1 MEEQQL
7 FFDERFLE
15 KYAGTKILNDPITAV
30 IELIANAWD
39 AGATIV
45 EIYYPEENGDTFSVR
60 DDGCGLS
67 SGEFEKIWSTLYYN
81 RLKNIG
87 AYAIDL
93 NSRLSKKRL
102 AFGRNGVGRC
112 AAFCFGQEYEVISR
126 KKGIE
131 IHYLVTSLDVSLPF
145 KFNKVSEIPT
155 DNVGT
160 QIIVKNALT
169 RGMETENLRSEIGMR
184 FLADPEF
191 RILLQNKLITFDDI
205 DKNNVEEISL
215 EIDGC
220 GTITIKIIDTQDTDK
235 STRHHGIAWRVNNRL
250 VGDITWSKL
259 SSSYNVDGRRIE
271 SKRYSFL
278 IFADALVQ
286 YVLPDW
292 SGFDK
297 ESEIVKTVEKEVYMF
312 IWKKLI
318 ELTKEQRQESFNN
331 VKKTLSA
338 EIKKMTPLKVEKW
351 SEFIVETQEKCPS
364 LSEKELV
371 TIGSILANLEISS
384 SKYSL
389 LDQLQDL
396 TPDQLDDLDAIL
408 KTWSVDSAKIVLDE
422 LQTRLTLLS
431 RLQETL
437 DKIKADEVHELQ
449 PLFERGLWIFGPEY
463 ETIEYTS
470 NRGMTRVIQD
480 LFGVSISGTR
490 KRPDF
495 VVLPKSSVGLYSYP
509 KYDEEGAEI
518 GTDRLVIIELKAPGV
533 PISVPEIA
541 QPYKYISELFDKGL
555 LQRNISRVMCFVIG
569 DSIDDSENG
578 ETTKMNNTVIIKPL
592 LYDIVIKRA
601 KSRLFNL
608 FDKLK
613 DAPFFNEIEK
623 DFVKGIEDTKAELFA

>member
-205 DKNNVEEISL
+205 DKNNVEETSL

-533 PISVPEIA
+533 PISANEIA